1 MVDFY
6 YQLRQKM
13 VRAMQ
18 ASLKQIRQVLG
29 FGVQEFGDL
38 IGLTRQSINNLETLK
53 NNMSTIQYVAVC
65 AVIDNC
71 LKDKPELLPVISTIL
86 CSNEDDSENNIFET
100 IETGSLLKKWFL
112 CFPDEATILGFST
125 PDSSDISNEDFSNI
139 AESYRV
145 FLDQTVLLE
154 DGFSSA
160 IKPLALAMKSNG
172 NKFIIPLKVIQTIQH
187 KLMSFDNEEANL
199 AQGGMKLLMSLQ
211 NEDLV
216 DIRGEKGDVNII
228 STFVSV
234 FAKFK
239 CVNRLAL
246 ITCDSKLAN
255 QILALNN
262 NEIGGFNI
270 LVLKYSDDKRIKK
283 WEQDD
288 VNINNTEESISFKEK
303 SALENSATN
312 PLMGWDTIN

>member
-18 ASLKQIRQVLG
+18 SSLKQIRQVLG

-53 NNMSTIQYVAVC
+53 NNMSTIQYIAVC

-187 KLMSFDNEEANL
+187 KLVSFDNEEANL
-199 AQGGMKLLMSLQ
+199 AQGGMKLLMRLQ

-283 WEQDD
+283 WEQAD

-303 SALENSATN
+303 SSLENSATN

>member
-100 IETGSLLKKWFL
+100 IEAGSLLKKWFL

-125 PDSSDISNEDFSNI
+125 SNSSDISSEDFSNI

-145 FLDQTVLLE
+145 FLDQTVLIE
-154 DGFSSA
+154 AGFSSA
-160 IKPLALAMKSNG
+160 IRPLALAMKSNG
-172 NKFIIPLKVIQTIQH
+172 NKFIVPLKVIQAIQH
-187 KLMSFDNEEANL
+187 QLMSFDNREASL

-216 DIRGEKGDVNII
+216 DIRGEKSDVNII

-288 VNINNTEESISFKEK
+288 VNINNTEESISFKEI

>member
-18 ASLKQIRQVLG
+18 SSLKQIRQVLG

-187 KLMSFDNEEANL
+187 KLVSFDNEEANL
-199 AQGGMKLLMSLQ
+199 AQGGMKLLMRLQ